1 MAIRTSSIRY
11 AFLPVVALF
20 LFLFSSCTGKIGY
33 GVINWSVSEYG
44 LAAGDVVPVYIQSNI
59 GQVYV
64 VGLEKG
70 PVKRAEIPLWQLSLY
85 KSRAAARKAAE
96 ELAEFSHTYASVK
109 LDGLPVRSDPENTS
123 RQVYRL
129 REGEKIKIVRKGKGQ
144 PVIAANAPLE
154 GDWYEIMTDDGTLGW
169 CFSYNLALFDERET
183 DSALKPVTD
192 AGPDQT
198 LENLLSRSWYPE
210 AWRAMLRAN
219 RVNLAKIDSRQGF
232 FPGRASGIA
241 RIEGADGVVTF
252 QYTGITRDDSGY
264 YRFEGSSLTV
274 QVRRSDLIMVQYT
287 DSNGMPRSEFF
298 AALDLTPEQIVQ
310 EETER
315 RAGLLQS
322 ITLLSTRF
330 VSGNYGVLQ
339 FLPDNRFLWSG
350 YQLLVPSVIPSGSGA
365 DGSIQFD
372 RFLGDTL
379 PATYTGAFSLLFDQ
393 ASAPLTFLYTLDD
406 KGLRLEYVP
415 ESLVRDGVADSR
427 SLTPTVL
434 FFSPDTTGQGGF

>member
-1 MAIRTSSIRY
+1 MAIRTTSIRSSI
-11 AFLPVVALF
+11 LPLLAALV
-20 LFLFSSCTGKIGY
+20 LLLSSCTGKIGY
-33 GVINWSVSEYG
+33 GVINWSVPEYG

-64 VGLEKG
+64 VGLEG
-70 PVKRAEIPLWQLSLY
+70 GAVKRAEIPLWQLSLF
-85 KSRAAARKAAE
+85 KNRAAARKAAE
-96 ELAEFSHTYASVK
+96 ERAEFRHTYASVK

-129 REGEKIKIVRKGKGQ
+129 REGEKIKIVKKGEGQ

-154 GDWYEIMTDDGTLGW
+154 GDWYEVMTDDGTLGW
-169 CFSYNLALFDERET
+169 CFSYNLALFDEREA
-183 DSALKPVTD
+183 DSGLQTVTD

-210 AWRAMLRAN
+210 SWRAMLRAN
-219 RVNLAKIDSRQGF
+219 RVDVTKIDGRQGF

-241 RIEGADGVVTF
+241 RIEGTDGVATF
-252 QYTGITRDDSGY
+252 QYTGISRDDSGL

-274 QVRRSDLIMVQYT
+274 QVKRSDLIMVQYT
-287 DSNGMPRSEFF
+287 DANGMPRAEYF
-298 AALDLTPEQIVQ
+298 ASLELTPDQIIQ
-310 EETER
+310 EETDR
-315 RAGLLQS
+315 RADLLRS

-339 FLPDNRFLWSG
+339 FMPDNRFLWSG
-350 YQLLVPSVIPSGSGA
+350 YQLLVPSVIPSGAGA
-365 DGSIQFD
+365 DGQIQFD
-372 RFLGDTL
+372 RFLGDSL
-379 PATYTGAFSLLFDQ
+379 PAAYTGAFSLFFDQ
-393 ASAPLTFLYTLDD
+393 ASSPLTFLYTLDD

-415 ESLVRDGVADSR
+415 ESLVRDGVAASR

-434 FFSPDTTGQGGF
+434 FFSPDTSGQGGF